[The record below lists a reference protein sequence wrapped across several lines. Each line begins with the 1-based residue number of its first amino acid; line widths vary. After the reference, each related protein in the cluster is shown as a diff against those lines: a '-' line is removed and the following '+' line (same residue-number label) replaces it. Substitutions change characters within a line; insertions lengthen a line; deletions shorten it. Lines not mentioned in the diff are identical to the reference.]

1 MLFDR
6 ICLLGENV
14 LGKNTQRDR
23 MWVSKS
29 FILLGSSSNIFWQFL
44 FLFFYLLYQ
53 STPKHSLLSIFFF
66 LRVSLVENSA
76 SYVVNRPPASLNMH
90 SKTRPPRNNMAAALK
105 HKIQQR
111 GNGANKMQSGYNRKY
126 VLFFCVVE
134 VKNNVSHI
142 ICFKFA
148 K

>member
-1 MLFDR
+1 M
-6 ICLLGENV
+6 
-14 LGKNTQRDR
+14 
-23 MWVSKS
+23 
-29 FILLGSSSNIFWQFL
+29 
-44 FLFFYLLYQ
+44 
-53 STPKHSLLSIFFF
+53 
-66 LRVSLVENSA
+66 
-76 SYVVNRPPASLNMH
+76 NRPPASLNMH

>member
-1 MLFDR
+1 
-6 ICLLGENV
+6 
-14 LGKNTQRDR
+14 
-23 MWVSKS
+23 
-29 FILLGSSSNIFWQFL
+29 
-44 FLFFYLLYQ
+44 
-53 STPKHSLLSIFFF
+53 
-66 LRVSLVENSA
+66 
-76 SYVVNRPPASLNMH
+76 
-90 SKTRPPRNNMAAALK
+90 MAAALK

-148 K
+148 KQKSWDGRKWGKKKYGLASVICM

>member
-1 MLFDR
+1 
-6 ICLLGENV
+6 
-14 LGKNTQRDR
+14 
-23 MWVSKS
+23 
-29 FILLGSSSNIFWQFL
+29 
-44 FLFFYLLYQ
+44 
-53 STPKHSLLSIFFF
+53 
-66 LRVSLVENSA
+66 
-76 SYVVNRPPASLNMH
+76 
-90 SKTRPPRNNMAAALK
+90 MAAALK